1 MYRIKKWIVRKL
13 GGMMIEDL
21 SEEVRIMILKENI
34 DKLERLSRM
43 YMDRDAFELFSN
55 AFKIDI

>member
-34 DKLERLSRM
+34 DKLGRLSRM